1 MIPTR
6 VQLADPNC
14 QVGDGD
20 YDAIVAAI
28 METSRG
34 RWFLSEYARR
44 NRQAD
49 TAMLVTAIGKMQETL
64 DMYGR
69 ASRPYQIRAGVSSVV
84 NGIPR
89 PTGSPV
95 VDKANDTFDFG
106 TLKNCA

>member
-1 MIPTR
+1 MVPTR
-6 VQLADPNC
+6 AHLKDPNC
-14 QVGDGD
+14 PVTDSD

-49 TAMLVTAIGKMQETL
+49 TEMLVGAIDRMKDTL
-64 DMYGR
+64 DLYGR
-69 ASRPYQIRAGVSSVV
+69 ASRPYLVNATISSA
-84 NGIPR
+84 
-89 PTGSPV
+89 
-95 VDKANDTFDFG
+95 ANPSQRQNTPPATAEGTDSFDFR

>member
-1 MIPTR
+1 MVPSR
-6 VQLADPNC
+6 VQLADPNY
-14 QVGDGD
+14 QVSDGD

-69 ASRPYQIRAGVSSVV
+69 ASRPYQIRAAVSSALGTNQRP
-84 NGIPR
+84 NGSAIP
-89 PTGSPV
+89 
-95 VDKANDTFDFG
+95 DKESDTFDFG
-106 TLKNCA
+106 MLKNCA

>member
-6 VQLADPNC
+6 AQLADPNYP
-14 QVGDGD
+14 VSDSD

-49 TAMLVTAIGKMQETL
+49 TAMLINAIGKMQETL

-69 ASRPYQIRAGVSSVV
+69 ASRPYQIRAAVSSAV
-84 NGIPR
+84 GTTQR
-89 PTGSPV
+89 PTGSAI
-95 VDKANDTFDFG
+95 VDKATDTFDFG